1 LGIIAIKAPLRPE
14 RSLMKWRTPSN
25 QQQIISFW
33 AAGTRRMQSK
43 IEKCIPILRRYTL
56 ALVHDRQAAAGCGS
70 RVGIPAALLS
80 RFVVRTR
87 RKEHPFGLSARVYTR
102 CSSALCQDT
111 WRFNQ
116 KGLFGIM
123 GSNLGRTSPPNS
135 RRDFTMHLSLAC
147 ISPRDFFPDNP
158 RAPIGSVGHD
168 EQKAFLALVQ
178 GDRNQ

>member
-1 LGIIAIKAPLRPE
+1 MTGRLLPAVDPAWESPLRYYLGLWLEPAG
-14 RSLMKWRTPSN
+14 KNIPSAYRPG
-25 QQQIISFW
+25 S
-33 AAGTRRMQSK
+33 TRN
-43 IEKCIPILRRYTL
+43 
-56 ALVHDRQAAAGCGS
+56 
-70 RVGIPAALLS
+70 
-80 RFVVRTR
+80 
-87 RKEHPFGLSARVYTR
+87 TR

-135 RRDFTMHLSLAC
+135 RRDFTIHLSLAC